1 MPHIVFDK
9 MIDLSIFSE
18 KFKEIF
24 QKEPI
29 LIKVENMFTD
39 RHKRLALLPDVVIDS
54 KNQNFLIEINV
65 KEEKTTVRLYPRTDP
80 EKTEGVLVA
89 LSMVGKLILDIFPDL
104 HVTKT
109 NIEKMKEVN

>member
-1 MPHIVFDK
+1 
-9 MIDLSIFSE
+9 
-18 KFKEIF
+18 
-24 QKEPI
+24 
-29 LIKVENMFTD
+29 
-39 RHKRLALLPDVVIDS
+39 
-54 KNQNFLIEINV
+54 V

>member
-9 MIDLSIFSE
+9 MIDLTVFSE

-24 QKEPI
+24 QKESM
-29 LIKVENMFTD
+29 LIKVQNIFTD
-39 RHKRLALLPDVVIDS
+39 RHKRLALLPAVVIDS

-80 EKTEGVLVA
+80 EKTDGVLAA
-89 LSMVGKLILDIFPDL
+89 LIMVGKLIMVIFPD
-104 HVTKT
+104 VRITKT

>member
-1 MPHIVFDK
+1 MPHIVFDQ
-9 MIDLSIFSE
+9 MIDLSVFSE

-29 LIKVENMFTD
+29 LIKVENIFTD
-39 RHKRLALLPDVVIDS
+39 RHKRLALLPVVVIDS
-54 KNQNFLIEINV
+54 QNQNFLIEINL
-65 KEEKTTVRLYPRTDP
+65 KIEKTTVRLYPRTDP
-80 EKTEGVLVA
+80 EKTEGVLAA
-89 LSMVGKLILDIFPDL
+89 LSMVGKLILDIFPDI

>member
-1 MPHIVFDK
+1 MPHVVFNK
-9 MIDLSIFSE
+9 MIDLPMFSE
-18 KFKEIF
+18 KFKKIF
-24 QKEPI
+24 QKEPM
-29 LIKVENMFTD
+29 LIKVDNIFTD
-39 RHKRLALLPDVVIDS
+39 KHKRLALLPTVVIDS
-54 KNQNFLIEINV
+54 QNQNFLIEINV

>member
-1 MPHIVFDK
+1 MPHIVFDQ
-9 MIDLSIFSE
+9 MIDLSVFSE

-29 LIKVENMFTD
+29 LIKVENIFTD
-39 RHKRLALLPDVVIDS
+39 RHKRLALLPAVVIDS

-80 EKTEGVLVA
+80 EKTEGVLAA
-89 LSMVGKLILDIFPDL
+89 LSMVGKLILDIFPDV

>member
-39 RHKRLALLPDVVIDS
+39 RHKRLALLPAVVIDS
-54 KNQNFLIEINV
+54 KNKNF
-65 KEEKTTVRLYPRTDP
+65 
-80 EKTEGVLVA
+80 
-89 LSMVGKLILDIFPDL
+89 
-104 HVTKT
+104 
-109 NIEKMKEVN
+109 